1 MKRFIYLAFAL
12 FGMTIV
18 CASCNTTEQT
28 ASLIEGEWHHNTELC
43 DIYVSFAS
51 TGNFEL
57 FQKLGEGR
65 HYLYC
70 GTWSLEGDTLSGVYN
85 DGTPWGSSY
94 TVSFDGDNTMT
105 LTATNGSSESN
116 TYTRKAIPEEVRNES
131 ATQVR
136 SVELDIPAPIL

>member
-1 MKRFIYLAFAL
+1 MKRFIYLALAL
-12 FGMTIV
+12 FGMITL
-18 CASCNTTEQT
+18 CASCNNKVQT
-28 ASLIEGEWHHNTELC
+28 GSLLEGEWHYSSEQC

-51 TGNFEL
+51 TGSFEL

-70 GTWSLEGDTLSGVYN
+70 GTWSLEGDTLGGVYN

-116 TYTRKAIPEEVRNES
+116 TYTRTTIPEEVRSES
-131 ATQVR
+131 AIQVR
-136 SVELDIPAPIL
+136 SVELDIPTPLL